1 VGQGRRLRRRRPAR
15 GRAAVALGRPS
26 RGAAVP
32 RRSLD
37 HPTPG
42 GCTIVTT
49 SSTPEPSG
57 PGVVVVTGGA
67 SGLGGAVADAVDK
80 AGGVPVVLDLAAPAR
95 DLDHELV
102 DLSDGRAAEAAVQR
116 AAE

>member
-1 VGQGRRLRRRRPAR
+1 M
-15 GRAAVALGRPS
+15 
-26 RGAAVP
+26 
-32 RRSLD
+32 
-37 HPTPG
+37 
-42 GCTIVTT
+42 TT

-116 AAE
+116 AAERHGRFAAVVTAAGFVANGRFVRVGAWGCR